1 MALLKFMG
9 GIRLRAAL
17 VKCGITL
24 AVALLDLT
32 AGVILTTKKVAIR
45 AWEAHSDSGRT
56 STMYLHGRRVV
67 REVWFPRAT
76 NIQAAYVDYVP
87 FLFSLATFF
96 LCEDK
101 KPIDL
106 VILYC
111 VVMPFYPFWTKR
123 QETRSIATNFP
134 LFNYDAGSIPSLF
147 DSTFSLS
154 FLIQPIHRLV
164 CMK

>member
-1 MALLKFMG
+1 MALLKFIS

-67 REVWFPRAT
+67 REVC
-76 NIQAAYVDYVP
+76 
-87 FLFSLATFF
+87 FLEQQISRQHMCITSHFCSL
-96 LCEDK
+96 
-101 KPIDL
+101 
-106 VILYC
+106 
-111 VVMPFYPFWTKR
+111 
-123 QETRSIATNFP
+123 
-134 LFNYDAGSIPSLF
+134 
-147 DSTFSLS
+147 
-154 FLIQPIHRLV
+154 
-164 CMK
+164 